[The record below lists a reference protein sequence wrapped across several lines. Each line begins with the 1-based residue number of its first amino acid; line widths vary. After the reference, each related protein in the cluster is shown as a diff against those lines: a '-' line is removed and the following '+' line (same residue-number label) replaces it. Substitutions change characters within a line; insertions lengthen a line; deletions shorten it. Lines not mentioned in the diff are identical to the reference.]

1 MQSFL
6 VVIAVDEHC
15 DVKAKIFQV
24 LVLSCINLFPL
35 ERSEEAFAVGIVAR
49 ADARDYAVLVQHPQ
63 ISGMGVLRR
72 DLSEAPSRVLAFAP
86 K

>member
-1 MQSFL
+1 
-6 VVIAVDEHC
+6 V
-15 DVKAKIFQV
+15 KIFQV

-49 ADARDYAVLVQHPQ
+49 AAGSADARDYAVLVQHPQ

-72 DLSEAPSRVLAFAP
+72 NLSDAPSRVLAFAP